1 MTNKLIF
8 YLSQSKLTK
17 TKDMG
22 PKFHAVVFIEIKPPL
37 VTIRR
42 CEKILQ
48 DQSYEFIYL
57 VLINPNI

>member
-1 MTNKLIF
+1 
-8 YLSQSKLTK
+8 
-17 TKDMG
+17 MG
-22 PKFHAVVFIEIKPPL
+22 PKFRAVVFIEIKPPL

-42 CEKILQ
+42 CEKKFFKILQ